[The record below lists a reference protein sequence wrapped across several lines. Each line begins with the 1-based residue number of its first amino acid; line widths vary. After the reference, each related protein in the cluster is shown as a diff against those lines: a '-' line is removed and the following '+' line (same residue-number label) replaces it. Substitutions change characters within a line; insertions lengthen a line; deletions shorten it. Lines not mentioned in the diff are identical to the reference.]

1 MQLIF
6 VSVAARL
13 LSTVDLDSIVE
24 RASHHNNARGITG
37 LLLYRGEYFH
47 SILEG
52 PERDVLRRMEVIIT
66 DDRHREINILRE
78 RTITERRFANWTFA
92 AVPRPGP
99 GLAHLQSQDEF
110 IRTLATRLP

>member
-1 MQLIF
+1 VQLVF
-6 VSVAARL
+6 VSVASRL
-13 LSTVDLDSIVE
+13 LSSVDLDSIAE
-24 RASHHNNARGITG
+24 RSGHHNAVCGITG

-52 PERDVLRRMEVIIT
+52 SEREVLRRMEVIVT

-78 RTITERRFANWTFA
+78 RNITERRFANWTFA

-99 GLAHLQSQDEF
+99 GLAHFHSQDEF
-110 IRTLATRLP
+110 IRTLSTRLP

>member
-13 LSTVDLDSIVE
+13 LSAADLDSIVE
-24 RASHHNNARGITG
+24 RSSFHNATGGLTG

-52 PERDVLRRMEVIIT
+52 SEREVLRRMEVIIT
-66 DDRHREINILRE
+66 DERHRDINILRE